1 VAIALAII
9 LKQPLV
15 ALLLGTFLGASI
27 FNGGNP
33 FTGLL
38 RLLDNYFL
46 KSLADRD
53 HSAIVLFSMTL
64 GGMVGVISRCGG
76 SAGIVA
82 KISQF
87 AKTPR
92 SGALASWVMGMIIFF
107 DDYASTLIVGNTMRP
122 FTDKLR
128 ISREK
133 LSYIVDSTSAPIASI
148 ALISTW
154 IGFEMGL
161 IGDSFQKLGIDK
173 NVYITFI
180 QSIPYRFYC
189 LLALLTVPMLA
200 IFNRDL
206 QPMLSA
212 EKRARSTGQVIRP
225 GGKPMSEDIGAKY
238 QVQASNIWN
247 GLLPILTVI
256 VITGVGLYWSGI
268 QKVGKAPLYQII
280 GSADSFAVLMWAAF
294 AGAILAVILAIA
306 NSPLKFGDTIDAFI
320 DGVKSMV
327 LAIIILILAWSLGKI
342 CEDLGTAQFVA
353 GAVRGAIPPWMLPAL
368 TFVIS
373 ASISFAT
380 GTSWGTMAILVPIV
394 IPVAFNLIVPLE
406 FHGTMEAMKILN
418 AHWHLML
425 SAIGSVLAGSVF
437 GDHCSPISD
446 TTIMSSM
453 TSASDHIDHV
463 KTQMP
468 YAILAAIVGTIIGDL
483 PAGMGL
489 NPFISLAVSLVIVYL
504 FLRVF
509 GGKVEE

>member
-1 VAIALAII
+1 
-9 LKQPLV
+9 
-15 ALLLGTFLGASI
+15 
-27 FNGGNP
+27 
-33 FTGLL
+33 
-38 RLLDNYFL
+38 
-46 KSLADRD
+46 
-53 HSAIVLFSMTL
+53 
-64 GGMVGVISRCGG
+64 
-76 SAGIVA
+76 
-82 KISQF
+82 
-87 AKTPR
+87 
-92 SGALASWVMGMIIFF
+92 
-107 DDYASTLIVGNTMRP
+107 
-122 FTDKLR
+122 
-128 ISREK
+128 
-133 LSYIVDSTSAPIASI
+133 
-148 ALISTW
+148 
-154 IGFEMGL
+154 MGL